1 MKKTR
6 RTFFCFFP
14 YDRSRIEK
22 YLEKMAKKG
31 WILENF
37 DGLIFRFC
45 KQEPRTVRYTVIYS
59 QGFDPDYVGVT
70 RSQLLY
76 REMCQ
81 QAGWIFCG
89 DCCDMEIYR
98 SMEENPLPI
107 ETEPQ
112 TEFEE
117 IVNSVK
123 ERTKYFWIQLIV
135 ICWYL
140 LKYHSLIRS
149 QPVEALSDVSTLV
162 SMSCWIL
169 LLLFCLA
176 MMLGFTIWR
185 RNGRRIVQQGRFVRE
200 YKLYGI
206 CWSALLVGGVIL
218 LIAYMRLTKCS
229 RESVMSAIN
238 FACFLVG
245 LFLLKV
251 FERMLSH
258 EKLSAKERR
267 GISALLACVMF
278 LVLSGI
284 VRENM
289 ERFIPEEPIRYEFLD
304 REPLDIEENKT
315 GTVKIYD
322 DDIPLKIEDFM
333 DVTGLKFN
341 RSFDARQTAKSPLM
355 EVLSADQWLYQGESE
370 LDWLAID
377 YSIIT
382 FHVPFVYD
390 RILWTITDGQ
400 LYTGEKYV
408 PLNPEEWNAEAVYQY
423 GVRYLICW
431 NDRIVILDLYGA
443 AELSADQMAIIGQK
457 LRDAAWPG

>member
-135 ICWYL
+135 IC
-140 LKYHSLIRS
+140 
-149 QPVEALSDVSTLV
+149 
-162 SMSCWIL
+162 
-169 LLLFCLA
+169 
-176 MMLGFTIWR
+176 
-185 RNGRRIVQQGRFVRE
+185 
-200 YKLYGI
+200 
-206 CWSALLVGGVIL
+206 
-218 LIAYMRLTKCS
+218 
-229 RESVMSAIN
+229 
-238 FACFLVG
+238 
-245 LFLLKV
+245 
-251 FERMLSH
+251 
-258 EKLSAKERR
+258 
-267 GISALLACVMF
+267 
-278 LVLSGI
+278 
-284 VRENM
+284 
-289 ERFIPEEPIRYEFLD
+289 
-304 REPLDIEENKT
+304 
-315 GTVKIYD
+315 
-322 DDIPLKIEDFM
+322 
-333 DVTGLKFN
+333 
-341 RSFDARQTAKSPLM
+341 
-355 EVLSADQWLYQGESE
+355 
-370 LDWLAID
+370 
-377 YSIIT
+377 
-382 FHVPFVYD
+382 
-390 RILWTITDGQ
+390 
-400 LYTGEKYV
+400 
-408 PLNPEEWNAEAVYQY
+408 
-423 GVRYLICW
+423 
-431 NDRIVILDLYGA
+431 
-443 AELSADQMAIIGQK
+443 
-457 LRDAAWPG
+457 